1 MNASDAKEAQNNLY
15 HSDQSIANQKSA

>member
-15 HSDQSIANQKSA
+15 HSDQSIANQRSA